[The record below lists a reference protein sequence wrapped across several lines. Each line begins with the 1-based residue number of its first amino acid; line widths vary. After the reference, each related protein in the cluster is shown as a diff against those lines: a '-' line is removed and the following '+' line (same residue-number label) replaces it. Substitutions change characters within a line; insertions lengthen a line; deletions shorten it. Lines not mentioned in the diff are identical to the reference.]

1 MKTNRILPLFFA
13 LLLTVTL
20 LVPAAAAEEGD
31 APVLPAP
38 PELNCQAALLV
49 DYNTGSIVY
58 AKNEHQEMYPAS
70 LTKIMTALLVLEA
83 VDAGQLSLGQE
94 LTASRA
100 AMTAGLTDDG
110 STAGIQVGEVMTV
123 EEYLT
128 CMLVVSAN
136 EACNVLA
143 EAVSGSVDAFV
154 DAMNARAEALG
165 CENTH
170 FVNPTGLHDPQHYTT
185 AWDMYLMTRAA
196 MEHSDFMRICDT
208 GTAHIP
214 ATNLSEERTLHT
226 TNYLID
232 GWRSL
237 GYRNSDAH
245 GIKTGSTDAA
255 GHCLVSSAMKGSLH
269 FLSVVLGGERLT
281 LEDGEIRT
289 YSFYDTNLLF
299 DWALDNFSYQTVIL
313 EEEEIQEVP
322 VLLSDIDH
330 VTVHPAADTE
340 ALLPT
345 VLSPEESG
353 AVRGAPGVR
362 GGPGRRRAEAGHPDT
377 QLRRRGLCHRGPAGQ
392 LRRGGQPPPGPAA
405 QHPGLPPEA
414 RGEDRGDHPDP
425 AGDPAAGV
433 AVLLRPPPV
442 PVRPQRHPPAAE
454 HLPGPPALIPVHKKP
469 WDCGRSPTV
478 FQFWSRHSFRSS
490 SSAQRRRRS
499 RS

>member
-1 MKTNRILPLFFA
+1 MKTRRFFPLFFA
-13 LLLTVTL
+13 LLLGFSL
-20 LVPAAAAEEGD
+20 LCPAAAAEED
-31 APVLPAP
+31 PVLPPA
-38 PELNCQAALLV
+38 PELNCQAALLM
-49 DYNTGSIVY
+49 DHNTGSIVY

-83 VDAGQLSLGQE
+83 VDAGRLSLGDE

-110 STAGIQVGEVMTV
+110 STADIQVGEVMTV

-289 YSFYDTNLLF
+289 YSFYDTNLLY
-299 DWALDNFSYQTVIL
+299 DWALNNFSYQTVIL

-322 VLLSDIDH
+322 VELSDIDH

-345 VLSPEESG
+345 VLSPEDLERSVELQES
-353 AVRGAPGVR
+353 VEAPVTAGQKLGTLTLSYDGVDYATVDLLASFDVEANPLQALLR
-362 GGPGRRRAEAGHPDT
+362 SIREFFQKPAAKIGIVVALVLIAALVVWRLFFGRRRY
-377 QLRRRGLCHRGPAGQ
+377 RY
-392 LRRGGQPPPGPAA
+392 
-405 QHPGLPPEA
+405 
-414 RGEDRGDHPDP
+414 
-425 AGDPAAGV
+425 
-433 AVLLRPPPV
+433 
-442 PVRPQRHPPAAE
+442 
-454 HLPGPPALIPVHKKP
+454 
-469 WDCGRSPTV
+469 GRSVT
-478 FQFWSRHSFRSS
+478 
-490 SSAQRRRRS
+490 RRRRNTS
-499 RS
+499 YRGRRH

>member
-1 MKTNRILPLFFA
+1 MKTNRIFSLFFT
-13 LLLTVTL
+13 LLLAIAL
-20 LVPAAAAEEGD
+20 LVPAAAAAEGD
-31 APVLPAP
+31 APTLPEP

-49 DYNTGSIVY
+49 DYNTGNVVY

-70 LTKIMTALLVLEA
+70 LTKIMAALLVLEA
-83 VDAGQLSLGQE
+83 VDQGQLSLGDE
-94 LTASRA
+94 LTASRS
-100 AMTAGLTDDG
+100 AMTTGLDEEG
-110 STAGIQVGEVMTV
+110 STAEIQIGEIMTV

-154 DAMNARAEALG
+154 DAMNEKAAALG

-185 AWDMYLMTRAA
+185 AWDMYLITRAA

-255 GHCLVSSAMKGSLH
+255 GHCLVSSAMRGSLH
-269 FLSVVLGGERLT
+269 FLSVVMGGERLT

-289 YSFYDTNLLF
+289 YSFYDTNLLY

-313 EEEEIQEVP
+313 ESEEIQEVP

-330 VTVHPAADTE
+330 VTVHPAGDTE

-345 VLSPEESG
+345 ALSPEDLERRVEIQETVEAPVSAG
-353 AVRGAPGVR
+353 QKLGPLTLSYDGVDYVTVDLLASFDVEANPLQALLRSIRDFFQRPVVRIVGIILIVLVVLLLVWHFFF
-362 GGPGRRRAEAGHPDT
+362 GRRRY
-377 QLRRRGLCHRGPAGQ
+377 RY
-392 LRRGGQPPPGPAA
+392 
-405 QHPGLPPEA
+405 
-414 RGEDRGDHPDP
+414 
-425 AGDPAAGV
+425 
-433 AVLLRPPPV
+433 
-442 PVRPQRHPPAAE
+442 
-454 HLPGPPALIPVHKKP
+454 
-469 WDCGRSPTV
+469 GRSVT
-478 FQFWSRHSFRSS
+478 
-490 SSAQRRRRS
+490 RRRRNTY
-499 RS
+499 RGRRR

>member
-49 DYNTGSIVY
+49 DYNTGNVVY

-83 VDAGQLSLGQE
+83 VDQGQLSLGDE
-94 LTASRA
+94 LTASRS
-100 AMTAGLTDDG
+100 AMTTGLDEEG
-110 STAGIQVGEVMTV
+110 STAEIQIGEIMTV

-143 EAVSGSVDAFV
+143 EAVSGSVAAFV
-154 DAMNARAEALG
+154 DAMNEKATALG

-185 AWDMYLMTRAA
+185 AWDMYLITRAA

-345 VLSPEESG
+345 VLSPEDLERSVELQESVEAPVTAG
-353 AVRGAPGVR
+353 QKLGTLTLSYDGVDYVTVDLLASFDVEANPLQALLRSIRDFFQKPAVKVVGIILILLVILLLVWRFFF
-362 GGPGRRRAEAGHPDT
+362 GRRRYRYGHSVT
-377 QLRRRGLCHRGPAGQ
+377 
-392 LRRGGQPPPGPAA
+392 
-405 QHPGLPPEA
+405 
-414 RGEDRGDHPDP
+414 
-425 AGDPAAGV
+425 
-433 AVLLRPPPV
+433 
-442 PVRPQRHPPAAE
+442 
-454 HLPGPPALIPVHKKP
+454 
-469 WDCGRSPTV
+469 
-478 FQFWSRHSFRSS
+478 
-490 SSAQRRRRS
+490 RRRRNTY
-499 RS
+499 RGRRH

>member
-1 MKTNRILPLFFA
+1 MKTNRIFSLFFT
-13 LLLTVTL
+13 LLLAITL
-20 LVPAAAAEEGD
+20 LVPAAAAEGD
-31 APVLPAP
+31 APTLPEP

-49 DYNTGSIVY
+49 DYNTGNVVY

-83 VDAGQLSLGQE
+83 VDQGQLSLGDE
-94 LTASRA
+94 LTASRS
-100 AMTAGLTDDG
+100 AMTTGLDEEG
-110 STAGIQVGEVMTV
+110 STAEIQIGEIMTV

-154 DAMNARAEALG
+154 DAMNEKATALG

-185 AWDMYLMTRAA
+185 AWDMYLITRAA

-255 GHCLVSSAMKGSLH
+255 GHCLVSSAMRGSLH
-269 FLSVVLGGERLT
+269 FLSVVMGGERLT

-289 YSFYDTNLLF
+289 YSFYDTNLLY

-313 EEEEIQEVP
+313 ESEEIQEVP

-330 VTVHPAADTE
+330 VTVHPAGDTE

-345 VLSPEESG
+345 ALSPEDLERRVEIQETVEAPVSAG
-353 AVRGAPGVR
+353 QKLGTLTLSYDGVDYVTVDLLASFDVEANPLQALLRSIRDFFQRPVVRIVGIILIVLVVLLLVWHFFF
-362 GGPGRRRAEAGHPDT
+362 GRRRY
-377 QLRRRGLCHRGPAGQ
+377 RY
-392 LRRGGQPPPGPAA
+392 
-405 QHPGLPPEA
+405 
-414 RGEDRGDHPDP
+414 
-425 AGDPAAGV
+425 
-433 AVLLRPPPV
+433 
-442 PVRPQRHPPAAE
+442 
-454 HLPGPPALIPVHKKP
+454 
-469 WDCGRSPTV
+469 GRSVT
-478 FQFWSRHSFRSS
+478 
-490 SSAQRRRRS
+490 RRRRNTY
-499 RS
+499 RGRRR